1 MRRQLTYCALAAILV
16 SCSKGKTESVPE
28 EQLKDAA
35 ISATDMARLPPQ
47 TGNSTSVTLNTSTGE
62 YVTAYGGG
70 INFGTMFIHP
80 LSVPSGQ
87 NGQPYSPSF
96 GGFSANNLIG
106 YHINGAHFTMQQG
119 TVVGG
124 MSTNDWEAVHKY
136 YSDFDKFLSGDT
148 SVMFLPDPGTYF
160 SGINT
165 SSNGILTT
173 TGTFIYN
180 NNSPTKVSI
189 THLSVGPPLVPEL
202 ELE

>member
-16 SCSKGKTESVPE
+16 SCSKAKTEPVPE

-47 TGNSTSVTLNTSTGE
+47 TGHSVYVTLNASTGE
-62 YVTAYGGG
+62 YVSSYGGG

-80 LSVPSGQ
+80 LSVPAGQ

-96 GGFSANNLIG
+96 GGFNANNLIG
-106 YHINGAHFTMQQG
+106 FHINGAHFTMQQG

-124 MSTNDWEAVHKY
+124 MSTNDWEAVNNY
-136 YSDFDKFLSGDT
+136 YSDFDKFISGDT

-189 THLSVGPPLVPEL
+189 THLTVGPPLVPEL

>member
-16 SCSKGKTESVPE
+16 SCSKVKTEIAP
-28 EQLKDAA
+28 EQLQDAA
-35 ISATDMARLPPQ
+35 IVATGADMARLPPQ
-47 TGNSTSVTLNTSTGE
+47 TGHSTAVTLNTSTGE
-62 YVTAYGGG
+62 YVTSYGGG

-80 LSVPSGQ
+80 LSVPAGQ

-124 MSTNDWEAVHKY
+124 MSTNDWEAVHNY

-148 SVMFLPDPGTYF
+148 SVMSLPDPSTYF

-165 SSNGILTT
+165 SSDGILTT

-189 THLSVGPPLVPEL
+189 THLTAGPPLVL